1 VVRLIPRWVR
11 ALDRKLL
18 RDLWEMK
25 TQAAAIAA
33 VMASGVTML
42 VTFLSNFQSLDRT
55 RSTYYETA
63 RFADV
68 FASLKRAPASLEPRL
83 RAIPGVETVT
93 TRVVAD
99 VALDIPGMAEPASGR
114 LIALPDA
121 GRPLLN
127 DVYLRRGR
135 WIERGRPDEVLA
147 SEMFCEAHG
156 FVPGDRVA
164 AVING
169 RRRWLT
175 IVGVALSPEY
185 VYAVRPGEIFPEQ
198 KRFGI
203 FWMGGKALAAAFNME
218 GGFNDVSLRL
228 ARGASEPEVITALER
243 LIEPYGGRGAVPQR
257 LQLSAWTLQNELSS
271 LQMFGFLLPVMFFS
285 VAAFILNVAL
295 ARALALQR
303 PQIAAL
309 KALGYSN
316 AELGWHYTKWGLSIA
331 VVGGLAGVAAGW
343 GLGSAMVTLY
353 NNFFRFPFLDYR
365 LSVDVAVL
373 AVVASLIA
381 AALGALTAVRRAV
394 RIVPA
399 EAMRPEAPARYRQ
412 SVVERLMPGRRGGAL
427 RSGMATRMILRNL
440 ERQPVRALVS
450 VIGIGFAVAVLF
462 VGLSFVDIMN
472 RFMTDQFEV
481 AMRQDATVAFF
492 EPRSGRAVHEVERL
506 PGVLEVESTRSVAV
520 RLRSGSRQRTLAL
533 TGVPSNPQLTRI
545 MDRKGRELPVPAE
558 GVVLSKILG
567 EILDV
572 APGDPL
578 RIEVLE
584 GTRPEVD
591 VRVAALVDDSM
602 GLQAYMHIEA
612 VRTLLREGPSV
623 TGAAVTLD
631 TAYTGPFYVTVKN
644 VPLIAGVVLRSAALQ
659 NFRDTMASNMNIQ
672 IVFFVVFACIIAF
685 GVVYNSAR
693 VSLSERSR
701 ELASLRVLGFTRAEI
716 SLILLGE
723 LSVLTLLALP
733 VGAGLGYLLGQLM
746 MMGFSNEVYRLSFF
760 ITPRTVALAFLI
772 VIAAATVSGLVVR
785 RRLDRLD
792 LVAVLKTRE

>member
-1 VVRLIPRWVR
+1 MPRWVS

-33 VMASGVTML
+33 VLASGVTML
-42 VTFLSNFQSLDRT
+42 VTFLSNFQSLERT
-55 RSTYYETA
+55 RDTYYETA

-68 FASLKRAPASLEPRL
+68 FASLKRAPASLEPRI
-83 RAIPGVETVT
+83 RAIPGVEAVT

-99 VALDIPGMAEPASGR
+99 VTLDIPGMAEPASGR
-114 LIALPDA
+114 LIALPDT

-135 WIERGRPDEVLA
+135 WVERGRPDEVLA

-185 VYAVRPGEIFPEQ
+185 VYAIRPGEIFPEQ

-203 FWMGGKALAAAFNME
+203 FWMGGDALAAAFNME

-228 ARGASEPEVITALER
+228 ARSASEPDVIAALER
-243 LIEPYGGRGAVPQR
+243 LIGPYGGRGAVPQR
-257 LQLSAWTLQNELSS
+257 QQLSAWTLQNELSS
-271 LQMFGFLLPVMFFS
+271 LQMFGFLLPLIFFS

-316 AELGWHYTKWGLSIA
+316 TELGWHYTKWGLIIA
-331 VVGGLAGVAAGW
+331 AVGGLIGVVAGGW
-343 GLGSAMVTLY
+343 LGSAMITLY
-353 NNFFRFPFLDYR
+353 NDFFRFPFLDYQ
-365 LSVDVAVL
+365 LSVDVAVA
-373 AVVASLIA
+373 AVVASLIV
-381 AALGALTAVRRAV
+381 AALGALSAVRRAV

-399 EAMRPEAPARYRQ
+399 EAMRPEAPARYRR
-412 SVVERLMPGRRGGAL
+412 SIVERLMPGRRRGGAM
-427 RSGMATRMILRNL
+427 RGGMATRMILRNL
-440 ERQPVRALVS
+440 ERQPVRSLVS

-462 VGLSFVDIMN
+462 VGLSFVDIMD

-481 AMRQDATVAFF
+481 AMRQDATVAFV
-492 EPRSGRAVHEVERL
+492 EPRSRRAVHEVERL

-520 RLRSGSRQRTLAL
+520 RLRSGPRQRTLAL

-545 MDRKGRELPVPAE
+545 MDRKGRELPVPAQ

-567 EILDV
+567 DILGV
-572 APGDPL
+572 APGDAL
-578 RIEVLE
+578 RVEVLE
-584 GTRPEVD
+584 GPRPEAD
-591 VRVAALVDDSM
+591 VQVAALVDDSM
-602 GLQAYMHIEA
+602 GLQAYMHVEA
-612 VRTLLREGPSV
+612 VRALLREGPSV
-623 TGAAVTLD
+623 TGAALTLD
-631 TAYTGPFYVTVKN
+631 AAYAGPFYVTVKN

-672 IVFFVVFACIIAF
+672 IVFFVIFACIIAF

-733 VGAGLGYLLGQLM
+733 VGAGLGYTIGQLM
-746 MMGFSNEVYRLSFF
+746 LMGLSNEVYRLSFF
-760 ITPRTVALAFLI
+760 ITPRTVARAFLI
-772 VIAAATVSGLVVR
+772 VVAAAAVSGLVVR